1 MTFTPRELDYLRSQR
16 FGRLATAHPDG
27 TLHVNPV
34 GFRFNP
40 DTETID
46 IVGFHMA
53 RTRKFRNV
61 ADNGRVAFVVDDVP
75 SVQPLRV
82 RYVEIRGR
90 AEAIEAPADAPV
102 GRVDGAII
110 RIHPHRVVSL
120 GLDDP
125 DQDVHELK
133 PRGRTVTDPARP
145 RSGT

>member
-1 MTFTPRELDYLRSQR
+1 MTFTQKELDYLESQR

-27 TLHVNPV
+27 SLHVNPV
-34 GFRFNP
+34 GFRYNP
-40 DTETID
+40 DAGTID
-46 IVGFHMA
+46 IVGFRMA

-82 RYVEIRGR
+82 RYLEIRGR
-90 AEAIEAPADAPV
+90 AEAIEPPGDAPA

-125 DQDVHELK
+125 DQDVHELQ
-133 PRGRTVTDPARP
+133 PRGRTVTGPSRT
-145 RSGT
+145 RCGT